1 MIPTADSSPTA
12 DAAAVPRSNFA
23 FDFDVER
30 KAVERAAAAKDD
42 GSVDAAAAAGGA
54 AAAPP
59 STSSSP
65 SSWTPPDP
73 WSPLFERHGDASRE
87 EVALA
92 AALEGIGGGGRGGGE
107 TAGVEGAPGEIG
119 ETLEPLRQLTAMGFD
134 PKQALGALVIS
145 NGDLAAA
152 TDACLAAAAASGARI

>member
-1 MIPTADSSPTA
+1 MVPAADSNSPEDA
-12 DAAAVPRSNFA
+12 AAAAAVPRSNFV

-30 KAVERAAAAKDD
+30 KAVERAAAVAAKDAD
-42 GSVDAAAAAGGA
+42 
-54 AAAPP
+54 AAPP
-59 STSSSP
+59 TSTSSP

-73 WSPLFERHGDASRE
+73 WSPLFDRHKDASRQ

-92 AALEGIGGGGRGGGE
+92 AALVKAGGREESESAFGIE
-107 TAGVEGAPGEIG
+107 K
-119 ETLEPLRQLTAMGFD
+119 TLEPLRQLTSMGFD
-134 PKQALGALVIS
+134 PKQALGALALS